1 MRWIDFVGD
10 DTCLSGVRWH
20 LAKNRNRNPQYND
33 LFLHF
38 RNAQRNVSLVPQRGT
53 TLVAQASG
61 FCMMMVNLS
70 GTTMVAV
77 EAFNARD
84 DATINA

>member
-1 MRWIDFVGD
+1 MKIF
-10 DTCLSGVRWH
+10 
-20 LAKNRNRNPQYND
+20 
-33 LFLHF
+33 FLHF
-38 RNAQRNVSLVPQRGT
+38 RNGQRNVSLVPQRGT